1 MFLNGTDVKVGFG
14 RYQVSEDIPDSPL
27 LQDGHF
33 VAHFSKDCSGVIHPN
48 EVKTC
53 TITNTIR

>member
-33 VAHFSKDCSGVIHPN
+33 VAYSSKDCSGVIHPN
-48 EVKTC
+48 EEKTYHY
-53 TITNTIR
+53 